1 MLPSIFGENLLDDL
15 WRNDL
20 DRDWFNMDRE
30 LYGKHAKNLMKT
42 DVREAE
48 NGYEMAIELPGFK
61 KEDIKVDLKDGY
73 LTVTAQKSLDKEEHK
88 GKRILRQER
97 YSGSCSRTF
106 YIGDVKAEDVKGK
119 YDAGV
124 LTGRFLSSNFLSAA
138 FSLSKKR
145 KAAQKEKLKTS
156 KRAVRKAWP
165 SS

>member
-61 KEDIKVDLKDGY
+61 KEDI
-73 LTVTAQKSLDKEEHK
+73 
-88 GKRILRQER
+88 
-97 YSGSCSRTF
+97 
-106 YIGDVKAEDVKGK
+106 
-119 YDAGV
+119 
-124 LTGRFLSSNFLSAA
+124 
-138 FSLSKKR
+138 
-145 KAAQKEKLKTS
+145 
-156 KRAVRKAWP
+156 
-165 SS
+165 

>member
-1 MLPSIFGENLLDDL
+1 MRKEVLAMLPSIFGENLLDDL
-15 WRNDL
+15 WRTDM
-20 DRDWFNMDRE
+20 FNMDRE

-42 DVREAE
+42 DVRECE
-48 NGYEMAIELPGFK
+48 TGYEMAIELPGFN

-119 YDAGV
+119 YEAGV
-124 LTGRFLSSNFLSAA
+124 LTLEFPKEAPIPQ
-138 FSLSKKR
+138 KR
-145 KAAQKEKLKTS
+145 LL
-156 KRAVRKAWP
+156 
-165 SS
+165 